1 MSGAIPEKLM
11 IKQAML
17 SDSNMVR
24 KTVELYAASANS
36 QTNYT
41 SGDRLLFSIPAYAH
55 SFIDFSK
62 SYMKFVG
69 KTTNSAN
76 VALGKALFYD
86 GIPCFDR
93 LQIRANGTV
102 LEDIQQYQNLER
114 IMLLSGKSKADIEGD
129 IVSGHYTVGRPAHS
143 TDELIARQQ
152 EKGVGFVKKLHSG
165 LFNLSDYLPPFF
177 VRQVW
182 SSSWI

>member
-1 MSGAIPEKLM
+1 MSGAIPEKRLV
-11 IKQAML
+11 KQAML

-36 QTNYT
+36 QTNYS

-69 KTTNSAN
+69 KTTNSSN
-76 VALGKALFYD
+76 VALRGKALFYD

-102 LEDIQQYQNLER
+102 LEDIQQYQNASCDYRENQRRTLRATLCLGTTPLEGQFT
-114 IMLLSGKSKADIEGD
+114 LLTS
-129 IVSGHYTVGRPAHS
+129 
-143 TDELIARQQ
+143 
-152 EKGVGFVKKLHSG
+152 
-165 LFNLSDYLPPFF
+165 
-177 VRQVW
+177 
-182 SSSWI
+182 